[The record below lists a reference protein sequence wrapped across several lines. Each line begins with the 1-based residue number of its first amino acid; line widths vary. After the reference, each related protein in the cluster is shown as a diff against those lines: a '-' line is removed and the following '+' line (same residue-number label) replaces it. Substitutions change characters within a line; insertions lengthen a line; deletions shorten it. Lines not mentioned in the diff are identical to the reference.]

1 MQSYFP
7 KDLAAYAIGHAKCA
21 GYLLIPSKCDFDRT
35 SIINDP
41 IGRSILHDKG
51 CCFWRQSDDLK
62 YQGLVIKIL
71 SLDLLNAC
79 TPHPIRRALDLLPV
93 KLKSQV
99 PLSISQASHCTRL
112 FVLKESPP
120 VMRQRSV
127 IPTISAGQASAPCR
141 STRRCL

>member
-1 MQSYFP
+1 MCRVF
-7 KDLAAYAIGHAKCA
+7 AYSIQMRLSPHT
-21 GYLLIPSKCDFDRT
+21 L
-35 SIINDP
+35 IINDP
-41 IGRSILHDKG
+41 IGRSIPHDKG
-51 CCFWRQSDDLK
+51 SCFWRQPDNLN
-62 YQGLVIKIL
+62 YRGLVIKIL

-79 TPHPIRRALDLLPV
+79 TPRPIRRALDLLPV

-120 VMRQRSV
+120 AMQQRPV

-141 STRRCL
+141 STLGCL